1 MPVSST
7 TIEKKF
13 RRLIDEQGLP
23 EVVFHSLRHSSVTYK
38 LKLNGGDIKSV
49 QGDSGH
55 AQVSM
60 VTDVYSHIIDDDRK
74 KNAALLEEAFYAR
87 KDLNPEMRNTAGNAM
102 EGKVVKV
109 PEGVDAE
116 MLAKVMANPEMA
128 ALLAS
133 LAKAMEK

>member
-1 MPVSST
+1 M
-7 TIEKKF
+7 K
-13 RRLIDEQGLP
+13 QG
-23 EVVFHSLRHSSVTYK
+23 
-38 LKLNGGDIKSV
+38 
-49 QGDSGH
+49 
-55 AQVSM
+55 
-60 VTDVYSHIIDDDRK
+60 
-74 KNAALLEEAFYAR
+74 
-87 KDLNPEMRNTAGNAM
+87 MRNAAGNAI